1 MGKTIWGSG
10 THRFCHFWAQSF
22 LFTVIP
28 PYSEGITW
36 YYAYYICQNIDS
48 WNISESEAWTTTKPS
63 IPIAAVVLA
72 RGWRMWRVK
81 QLSSCPVHQTFFI
94 SSAVAILFLHCQ
106 FMESLW
112 KSIIQLPIEFCW
124 RGWDDHHLS
133 DVFMCFHVLVLVK
146 TLLGAKPLNI
156 SLLKPFFCRSHYHLH
171 RIFYHFQSLTE
182 KHMKTPI
189 KSNQQ

>member
-10 THRFCHFWAQSF
+10 THRFWHFWAQSF

-36 YYAYYICQNIDS
+36 YYTYYICQNIDS
-48 WNISESEAWTTTKPS
+48 WNISEAWTTTKPT

-72 RGWRMWRVK
+72 RGCRHVQCIK
-81 QLSSCPVHQTFFI
+81 HF

-106 FMESLW
+106 FMESLG

-124 RGWDDHHLS
+124 RGWDDHHFS
-133 DVFMCFHVLVLVK
+133 DAFMCFHVLVPVK
-146 TLLGAKPLNI
+146 TLLGAKPFNI
-156 SLLKPFFCRSHYHLH
+156 SVLKPFFCTSHYHLH
-171 RIFYHFQSLTE
+171 RIFCHFQSRKNE
-182 KHMKTPI
+182 KHQSNPI
-189 KSNQQ
+189 NNWVADGGR